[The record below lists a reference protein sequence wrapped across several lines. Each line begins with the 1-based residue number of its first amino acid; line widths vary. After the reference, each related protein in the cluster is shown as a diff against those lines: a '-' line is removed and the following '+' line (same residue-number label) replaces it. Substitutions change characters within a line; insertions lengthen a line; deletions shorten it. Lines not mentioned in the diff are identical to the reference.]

1 MPAMLFPLSR
11 KSIAPM
17 GRSYMERGDRLSKF
31 LCRGGRRRR
40 DMSGAMTAHLDPAA

>member
-11 KSIAPM
+11 RSIAPM

-31 LCRGGRRRR
+31 F
-40 DMSGAMTAHLDPAA
+40 AEAAEEDATCLAP